1 MRNEPEQSEGK
12 SVLLTKLELG
22 VVLSLIVS
30 AGSVVF
36 SAGIVWTTVQVHDRE
51 IIALKV
57 KDQENT
63 DRLARIE
70 TKLDL
75 VLGDKAREVP

>member
-30 AGSVVF
+30 ASSVVF

>member
-1 MRNEPEQSEGK
+1 MRNEAEQSEGK

-30 AGSVVF
+30 ASSVVF

-75 VLGDKAREVP
+75 VLGDKVREVP